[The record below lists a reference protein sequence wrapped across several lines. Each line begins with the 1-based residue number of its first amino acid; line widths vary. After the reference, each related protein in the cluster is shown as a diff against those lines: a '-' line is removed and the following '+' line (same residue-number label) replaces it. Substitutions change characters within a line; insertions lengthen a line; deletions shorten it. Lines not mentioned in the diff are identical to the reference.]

1 MGSQRVE
8 HELSDWTDGFVCSR
22 HFISRKS
29 YKMWS
34 FLSIGMFSGFI
45 HVCICSPFIFLLN
58 NRLIPHC
65 MDMLYFIHSSFEL
78 FLLWDY
84 YKYAASENLCTSF
97 YVDIRF
103 WSSWAH
109 TLRVELLG
117 HMQFCVQHF
126 VDLPN
131 CFPKWLNHF
140 TIPPVMFKDSSFST
154 FLSELV
160 NVIFMLPILMS
171 VT

>member
-1 MGSQRVE
+1 M
-8 HELSDWTDGFVCSR
+8 D
-22 HFISRKS
+22 
-29 YKMWS
+29 
-34 FLSIGMFSGFI
+34 LSILGISYQGGHIKCDLFFHLACFQGSFMFVSAVHSF
-45 HVCICSPFIFLLN
+45 FLLN
-58 NRLIPHC
+58 NRLISHC

-84 YKYAASENLCTSF
+84 YKYATSENLCTSF
-97 YVDIRF
+97 YVDIHF
-103 WSSWAH
+103 LFSWAH

-131 CFPKWLNHF
+131 CFPKWPNHF
-140 TIPPVMFKDSSFST
+140 TIPPVMFKDSNFST